1 MSIEN
6 IEEKDLFNE
15 ENIPESNWFSFKTV
29 GDKVMG
35 EVVEVFIKK
44 STDAMFADQRVFVL
58 KQKDGSLMNVGIKV
72 TSDYLMGR
80 TNMVGPGDIIGFE
93 FKKEIPP
100 TKKGFKPAK
109 SIELY
114 VRKGEPKAEEADPI
128 KID

>member
-6 IEEKDLFNE
+6 IEEKDLFDE
-15 ENIPESNWFSFKTV
+15 KNIPESNWFKFDVV
-29 GDKVMG
+29 GSKCMG
-35 EVVEVFIKK
+35 EVLEVFVKK
-44 STDAMFADQRVFVL
+44 SSDPMFADQRVFVL
-58 KQKDGSLMNVGIKV
+58 KQKDGSLLNVGIKT

-80 TNMVGPGDIIGFE
+80 TNMVMTGDIVGFE

-109 SIELY
+109 SIEVY
-114 VRKGEPKAEEADPI
+114 VRKGEKPEVDPI

>member
-44 STDAMFADQRVFVL
+44 SNDPMFADQRVFVL
-58 KQKDGSLMNVGIKV
+58 KQKDGSLMNVGIKT

-80 TNMVGPGDIIGFE
+80 TNMVETGDIVGFE
-93 FKKEIPP
+93 FTKEVPP
-100 TKKGFKPAK
+100 SKKGFKPAK
-109 SIELY
+109 SITPY
-114 VRKGEPKAEEADPI
+114 VRKGEKKAVDPVSEGLE
-128 KID
+128 